1 LQRAELSGQADSENN
16 LGGSSETMYFIG
28 LDAHKKTIS
37 ISENSLVVSELS
49 PKGRTG
55 LNLPCYHPL
64 IRLAH
69 RLEPRRSR

>member
-1 LQRAELSGQADSENN
+1 
-16 LGGSSETMYFIG
+16 MYFIG

-49 PKGRTG
+49 PRAGPG
-55 LNLPCYHPL
+55 LNLSCYHPF